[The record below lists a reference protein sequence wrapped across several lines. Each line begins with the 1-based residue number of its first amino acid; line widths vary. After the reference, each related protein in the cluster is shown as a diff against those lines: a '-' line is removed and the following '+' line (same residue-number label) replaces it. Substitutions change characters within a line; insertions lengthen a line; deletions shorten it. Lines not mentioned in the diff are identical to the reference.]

1 MLIHCNIP
9 INDYLKQFKV
19 FSCIG
24 IFCDV
29 MSPLQSHS
37 PKAIYRI

>member
-1 MLIHCNIP
+1 MLIHCHSP

-19 FSCIG
+19 FACIG
-24 IFCDV
+24 IFFYV